1 MAESSKQENKAGKKD
16 KAQNSSFSP
25 QDMFKN
31 FTSNMPKVDREQI
44 LKSHRKNLEALSE
57 AQKMAFEVIKNI
69 AQLQAQFVR
78 QTFEEMN
85 ESMREVIHNPT
96 SREKLS
102 AHVDTVKKSMSKAID
117 HHSNLSDILL
127 KSNLDVYKL
136 VQERFKDH
144 ADSLKKT
151 ASH

>member
-1 MAESSKQENKAGKKD
+1 MARSSKQQSKTEKKD
-16 KAQNSSFSP
+16 KAQNSSFSTN
-25 QDMFKN
+25 DMLKDFAAK
-31 FTSNMPKVDREQI
+31 MPKVDREEV
-44 LKSHRKNLEALSE
+44 LNSHRKNLEALSE
-57 AQKMAFEVIKNI
+57 AQKMAFEVVKNI

-85 ESMREVIHNPT
+85 ESMREIIHNPT

-102 AHVDTVKKSMSKAID
+102 AHVDTVKKTISKAVD

-136 VQERFKDH
+136 VQKRFKDH
-144 ADSLKKT
+144 AESLKKRT
-151 ASH
+151 SH

>member
-1 MAESSKQENKAGKKD
+1 MARSSKNESKAEKKD
-16 KAQNSSFSP
+16 TAHNSSFSP
-25 QDMFKN
+25 NDIFKN
-31 FTSNMPKVDREQI
+31 FADKMPKVDREEV
-44 LKSHRKNLEALSE
+44 LNSHRKNLEALSE

-78 QTFEEMN
+78 QTFEAIN
-85 ESMREVIHNPT
+85 ESMKEVIHNPT

-102 AHVDTVKKSMSKAID
+102 AHAETVKKTMSKAVD

-136 VQERFKDH
+136 VQDRFKDH
-144 ADSLKKT
+144 TESLKKKS
-151 ASH
+151 AH